1 MEGQNMPGL
10 IDIFESSLRS
20 VIISCGLQFMTFQC
34 VDMAVFRQK
43 KRWPA
48 YLYMLFKTFVMSA
61 SLMIAENRP
70 EFLVP
75 NMIIQVVC
83 TIGVLLAFVW
93 TWSDDPLHVILIMT
107 ISEILITF
115 PALCV
120 PVLVNL
126 LEGRAASDIAGHIH
140 PLDFLIPLLVIGL
153 FYCVRPIC
161 RVVMQFLGRLYLPYR
176 KLLWVAVCLYYLYAN
191 LPAFIGKDGTLASA
205 GEMEVLLIALIS
217 ALFMLIFIC
226 LLFRF
231 IRREDQEKRFMDIQV
246 GLIRKRADMTSRIR
260 GEVEESSRIIS
271 QQMEELQRRVE
282 EGEEIDQELI
292 GEYTAS
298 LETVRT
304 RAYRGV
310 FCKDVLVDEIL
321 CEIREEA
328 QLNGMQAEISLSGYD
343 RGNIAEEDLVRIL
356 YCLGNAA
363 VQDIQENKDADG
375 DSGTLSLTMTTSG
388 ERLFI
393 RICAPVFILSRERAA
408 YVRRLARNYRGG
420 VTVTAR
426 RDFREKDER
435 RLLAG
440 DGSGKRGKEILV
452 NLRCTG

>member
-1 MEGQNMPGL
+1 MEGQNMPDL
-10 IDIFESSLRS
+10 IEIFESSFRT
-20 VIISCGLQFMTFQC
+20 VIISCGMQFMTFQC

-48 YLYMLFKTFVMSA
+48 YFYMLFKTFVMSA

-70 EFLVP
+70 AFFLP
-75 NMIIQVVC
+75 NAFIQVTL

-93 TWSDDPLHVILIMT
+93 TWSDDPLHVLLIMSV
-107 ISEILITF
+107 SELLVTF
-115 PALCV
+115 PAFLI
-120 PVLVNL
+120 PTLINL
-126 LEGRAASDIAGHIH
+126 LEGRPAGDLAGSIH
-140 PLDFLIPLLVIGL
+140 VLDFLIPILAVGL
-153 FYCVRPIC
+153 FYCLRPVC
-161 RVVMQFLGRLYLPYR
+161 RPVMQLLGKLYLPYR
-176 KLLWVAVCLYYLYAN
+176 KLLWAGEILLCIYTVS
-191 LPAFIGKDGTLASA
+191 PSIIGKGGTRASA
-205 GEMEVLLIALIS
+205 GGMTIFLIMLVS
-217 ALFMLIFIC
+217 VTFMLTFIS
-226 LLFRF
+226 LLFHF
-231 IRREDQEKRFMDIQV
+231 IKCEDREKRFMDIQL
-246 GLIRKRADMTSRIR
+246 GLIRKRADMTARIR

-282 EGEEIDQELI
+282 DGEEIDQDLI

-298 LETVRT
+298 LEAVRT

-328 QLNGMQAEISLSGYD
+328 QRKGVQAEISLSGYD

-363 VQDIQENKDADG
+363 IQDTQERKGADEAN
-375 DSGTLSLTMTTSG
+375 GTLSLTMTTSG

-393 RICAPVFILSRERAA
+393 RICAPVFTLSRERAA
-408 YVRRLARNYRGG
+408 YIRKLARNYRGG

-426 RDFREKDER
+426 GDLREKG
-435 RLLAG
+435 LVISLNQVT
-440 DGSGKRGKEILV
+440 KEMIQ
-452 NLRCTG
+452 